1 MTNNEFLKYISTIEY
16 QEKLTSYINSKSI
29 LMVLITSV
37 IFIPVLYK
45 VFKKFYDDET
55 SCVYMLDFNDGV
67 IERKYNNKGYGIGT
81 VGMYLTI
88 DDVTINFEPTRLET
102 TGWKPCKSR

>member
-1 MTNNEFLKYISTIEY
+1 MLPREV
-16 QEKLTSYINSKSI
+16 Q
-29 LMVLITSV
+29 
-37 IFIPVLYK
+37 
-45 VFKKFYDDET
+45 FKKFYDDET

-102 TGWKPCKSR
+102 TGWKPSKSR